1 MSDCIHC
8 GAWGCTRCCTEYE
21 IAERLGG
28 EMGLRADE
36 LELARARRELHE
48 ARQALGDG
56 WLVGG
61 VSLAEAIARKCT
73 KLERLA
79 HAEREACA
87 AAARGEDTHRLQ
99 LAGSGM
105 SDWREGYLRGRLD
118 AEKAIRARRQAS

>member
-1 MSDCIHC
+1 MCTAC
-8 GAWGCTRCCTEYE
+8 EGWGSRCRSPYE

-28 EMGLRADE
+28 ETGLTADE
-36 LELARARRELHE
+36 LELARTRRELHE
-48 ARQALGDG
+48 ARQALGEA

-73 KLERLA
+73 SLEQLA

-87 AAARGEDTHRLQ
+87 LAARGEDTYRLKV
-99 LAGSGM
+99 AGSGM

-118 AEKAIRARRQAS
+118 AEKAIRARRLAS